1 MDNKGV
7 NFLPQELKPK
17 EKKVENKEQPID
29 FVHPV
34 EEQEVVIDQPKPA
47 KKKLLGIF
55 GRKKEKKSTKDKQT
69 ISKIAQAHQDV
80 LQSLRSQTSDK
91 TIMDK
96 PEDKKVVDDKTNF
109 IKADKSNPEPVPTV
123 QPVENKIDDKKVG
136 TKEKKESFFKKIF
149 GKKKEEKTR
158 PISLSGMGGQEK
170 KESFFKKIFGKKNK
184 KSKAS
189 SVSSTSN
196 SLTSIGEQKDDVEK
210 IENNVKEFK
219 SDLLETNLIKGK
231 SLQQFDIKKLVIT
244 QIVGVSIG
252 VVIIVGAYVYL
263 KFYAASDGGILA
275 NKELL
280 QKESELN
287 QLKKTVTNLG
297 DFRAKA
303 LEVQKLMKQHVYWTQ
318 LFTYLE
324 EHTLPGVYYNRFNG
338 DTSGKY
344 TLTGKAEDFD
354 NFIKQMALWQ
364 ENDPYTQSVFFEG
377 ANMKQEETRSRSGS
391 QNDTETKSFV
401 EFDMNLEI
409 DKNLFYFK
417 E

>member
-17 EKKVENKEQPID
+17 EKKVKNKEQPMD
-29 FVHPV
+29 FVHPAK
-34 EEQEVVIDQPKPA
+34 EQEVVIDQKKPA
-47 KKKLLGIF
+47 KKNFLGIF
-55 GRKKEKKSTKDKQT
+55 GRKKEKKSTKDKQV
-69 ISKIAQAHQDV
+69 ISKTAQAHQDV
-80 LQSLRSQTSDK
+80 LQSLKNSSFAKASTDAKAMVDK
-91 TIMDK
+91 MEDK
-96 PEDKKVVDDKTNF
+96 PADSENTVNDKKVVDDKINF
-109 IKADKSNPEPVPTV
+109 IKADKSNSESTPTV
-123 QPVENKIDDKKVG
+123 QSIENKIDD
-136 TKEKKESFFKKIF
+136 
-149 GKKKEEKTR
+149 KKKEEKTR
-158 PISLSGMGGQEK
+158 PIPLSGIGGQEK

-189 SVSSTSN
+189 SASSTSN
-196 SLTSIGEQKDDVEK
+196 SPTPIGKQKDDVEK

-252 VVIIVGAYVYL
+252 VVIVVGAYVYL

-287 QLKKTVTNLG
+287 QLKQTVTNLG

-338 DTSGKY
+338 NTSGKY
-344 TLTGKAEDFD
+344 TLEGKAENFD
-354 NFIKQMALWQ
+354 DFIKQMALWQ

-377 ANMKQEETRSRSGS
+377 ANMKQEETRSRSGN

-401 EFDMNLEI
+401 EFSINLEV